1 MSNTPGA
8 LIAMSGGVDSTVAAY
23 LMKQAGCRCMGATM
37 RLYQNEDLGQS
48 GFHTCCS
55 AKDVEDAAE
64 VAFQLDIPFEVVN
77 YTEEFREK
85 VIAKFIETYE
95 AGGTPNPCIDCNR
108 TMKFDKMLDFAREHG
123 LDYVVTGHYA
133 RIEQDP
139 ATGRWLLKKALYT
152 DKDQSYVLYVLTQ
165 DQLAHT
171 KFPLGGMDKPSIRKI
186 AEEQGF
192 CNARKHDSQDIC
204 FVPDGDYVGFMERYT
219 GKYYPDGDF
228 LDVNGNVVGRHHGA
242 VRYTCGQRKGLGL
255 ALGAPVYVCGKDME
269 KNTVTV
275 GPESELFKTTLIAGD
290 FNWISVPEL
299 TAPMRVKAKARYR
312 QVEQPATAYPLEN
325 RCRTA
330 RWKWNSMSPSAPS
343 PAARPWCCMTATW
356 SSAGERYYKNRLKII
371 NMVEFSPRGA
381 KTKIRCSCDFA
392 AAPLFFIKDAGGGH
406 GSPAVHSGNR
416 HTRGSMAGI
425 DPYKPRC
432 LFIVPKIRRKSNYFF
447 TK

>member
-228 LDVNGNVVGRHHGA
+228 LDVNGNAVGRHHGAVRYTCGQRKGLGLALGAPVYVCGKDMEKNTVTVGPESELFKTTLIAGDFLDVNGNAVGRHHGA

-325 RCRTA
+325 GLVKVVFDEPQRAIT
-330 RWKWNSMSPSAPS
+330 
-343 PAARPWCCMTATW
+343 
-356 SSAGERYYKNRLKII
+356 
-371 NMVEFSPRGA
+371 RGQA
-381 KTKIRCSCDFA
+381 VVLYDG
-392 AAPLFFIKDAGGGH
+392 DVVVGGG
-406 GSPAVHSGNR
+406 
-416 HTRGSMAGI
+416 TI
-425 DPYKPRC
+425 
-432 LFIVPKIRRKSNYFF
+432 L
-447 TK
+447 

>member
-1 MSNTPGA
+1 MEKGFTITYEYGDNLYVNPTNRCNFNCEFCLRHGKAQGSIYTEDSLWLEHEPSRQEAMDSFLSRDVCSYREIVFCGYGEPTYRLDDILWLVDQLKARFGDKLPPVRINTNGHANLILGRDVCPELKGRIDTVSISLNAVTPREYVA
-8 LIAMSGGVDSTVAAY
+8 LCHPVQGEAAY
-23 LMKQAGCRCMGATM
+23 QA
-37 RLYQNEDLGQS
+37 
-48 GFHTCCS
+48 
-55 AKDVEDAAE
+55 
-64 VAFQLDIPFEVVN
+64 
-77 YTEEFREK
+77 
-85 VIAKFIETYE
+85 
-95 AGGTPNPCIDCNR
+95 
-108 TMKFDKMLDFAREHG
+108 MLDFAREHG

-312 QVEQPATAYPLEN
+312 QPEQPATVRPLPDGKVE
-325 RCRTA
+325 
-330 RWKWNSMSPSAPS
+330 
-343 PAARPWCCMTATW
+343 
-356 SSAGERYYKNRLKII
+356 
-371 NMVEFSPRGA
+371 VEFDEPQRAITRGQA
-381 KTKIRCSCDFA
+381 VVLYDGDIVV
-392 AAPLFFIKDAGGGH
+392 GGG
-406 GSPAVHSGNR
+406 
-416 HTRGSMAGI
+416 TI
-425 DPYKPRC
+425 
-432 LFIVPKIRRKSNYFF
+432 L
-447 TK
+447 